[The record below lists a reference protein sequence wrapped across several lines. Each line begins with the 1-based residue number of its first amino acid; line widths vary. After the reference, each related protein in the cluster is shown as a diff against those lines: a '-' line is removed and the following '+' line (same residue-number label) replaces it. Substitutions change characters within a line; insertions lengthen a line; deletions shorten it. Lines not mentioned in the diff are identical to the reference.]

1 MKLLNKKFLILY
13 STAILIT
20 SVVSIFFLL
29 NAPVRGRT
37 AVTTFM
43 IKQGGSVTSV
53 AKELKGAGLIRSRL
67 LFITL
72 VRLQRDTG
80 SIKSGEYS
88 IETKSKT
95 SDIIDKIIRG
105 EVVTQKFTVP
115 EGLYIRQIADLLQK
129 ESIVSADRFIEA
141 CRSRDL
147 LEKYHIPFTSA
158 EGFLFPDTYVIAKG
172 LSAQSIAE
180 IMIQRFYEELDRITH
195 NTYSAEELKRIV
207 IVASLVERE
216 AKVDSERPII
226 AAVFYNRLKK
236 NKRLE
241 SCATVQ
247 YILGKSK
254 ERLLFSDLKIKSP
267 YNTYLHTG
275 LPPGPIANP
284 GIKSIQAAIS
294 PAEVDYL
301 FFVSKK
307 DGTHYFSSTY
317 REHLD
322 AIKKYN
328 RTNVIG
334 HHIS

>member
-13 STAILIT
+13 STVILIA
-20 SVVSIFFLL
+20 SVLSFFFLL
-29 NAPVRGRT
+29 NAPIQGRT
-37 AVTTFM
+37 AATTFM

-53 AKELKGAGLIRSRL
+53 AEELKGAGLIRSRL

-72 VRLQRDTG
+72 VRLQRGTG

-88 IETKSKT
+88 IEIKSKT

-115 EGLYIRQIADLLQK
+115 EGLYIQQIADLLQK
-129 ESIVSADRFIEA
+129 KGIVSADKFIEA
-141 CRSRDL
+141 CSSRDL
-147 LEKYHIPFTSA
+147 LEKYHIPFNSA

-172 LSAQSIAE
+172 LSARSIAE
-180 IMIQRFYEELDRITH
+180 IMIQRFFEGLDRIMH
-195 NTYSAEELKRIV
+195 NTYSTEELKRVV

-247 YILGKSK
+247 YILGKPK
-254 ERLLFSDLKIKSP
+254 ERLLFSDLEIKSP

-322 AIKKYN
+322 AIEKYN
-328 RTNVIG
+328 RSNVIG
-334 HHIS
+334 HHMS

>member
-1 MKLLNKKFLILY
+1 MKLLRKKFLIIY
-13 STAILIT
+13 GAVILII
-20 SVVSIFFLL
+20 SVLPAFSLL
-29 NAPVRGRT
+29 NAPVRGRDG
-37 AVTTFM
+37 AANF
-43 IKQGGSVTSV
+43 IIQQGRSVTSV
-53 AKELKGAGLIRSRL
+53 AEELKDAGLIRSKF

-72 VRLQRDTG
+72 VRLRRGTG

-88 IETKSKT
+88 IEKGSKT
-95 SDIIDKIIRG
+95 SDIIDKLVRG
-105 EVVTQKFTVP
+105 EVVTLKFTVP
-115 EGLYIRQIADLLQK
+115 EGLYIRQIADLLQ
-129 ESIVSADRFIEA
+129 ENGVVSADKFIEA
-141 CRSRDL
+141 CSSRDL
-147 LEKYHIPFTSA
+147 LEKYGIPFDSA
-158 EGFLFPDTYVIAKG
+158 EGFLFPDTYVVAKG
-172 LSAQSIAE
+172 LDAHRIVE
-180 IMIQRFYEELDRITH
+180 IMIQRFFEELDRLH
-195 NTYSAEELKRIV
+195 FNRYSSEKLKRVV
-207 IVASLVERE
+207 IIASLVERE
-216 AKVDSERPII
+216 AKADNERPLI

-254 ERLLFSDLKIKSP
+254 ERLLFSDLKIESP

-294 PAEVDYL
+294 PADVDYL

-317 REHLD
+317 REHLE
-322 AIKKYN
+322 AIEKYN
-328 RTNVIG
+328 RFDVIG